1 MCLLHPVH
9 FIYTDPLLFFFT
21 CLIFKLF
28 KGTSLLYSASYE
40 QHQGIPLLASPSG
53 ASIPQCELWYQSF
66 ASLLS
71 AGLGA
76 GLLCSAVSA
85 SAALCS
91 AQLCL
96 GLPSGLQHLQGCCS
110 PLEAKDM
117 ALIWSLGLSS
127 HPSYKQLSPAVFAV
141 LGVGINMSEHLIVAW
156 PLLFMEM
163 GQNKMRISLNLPPA
177 LV

>member
-1 MCLLHPVH
+1 MNSTRAFHSWPAPQGLLSRSVNPDIKALHRCCLLVWEQ
-9 FIYTDPLLFFFT
+9 
-21 CLIFKLF
+21 
-28 KGTSLLYSASYE
+28 GSSAVQY
-40 QHQGIPLLASPSG
+40 QHQ
-53 ASIPQCELWYQSF
+53 Q
-66 ASLLS
+66 
-71 AGLGA
+71 
-76 GLLCSAVSA
+76 LC
-85 SAALCS
+85 
-91 AQLCL
+91 AQHSCCL

-117 ALIWSLGLSS
+117 ALIWSPGLSS

-141 LGVGINMSEHLIVAW
+141 LGVGINMSDHLIVAW